1 MWAGT
6 FHGMACRVTKSE
18 VEEVVEVEVTA
29 AAAVDSDEDD
39 AGPEASIDKEDT
51 KAAPPRVAFH
61 DAGLEYERQ
70 SFNSRT

>member
-1 MWAGT
+1 
-6 FHGMACRVTKSE
+6 MACRVTKSE
-18 VEEVVEVEVTA
+18 EEEVVEVEVTAA